1 MNVTLLTAALWFSAS
16 PTVYETVYVPRPE
29 FLAAVRGQNATPY
42 DEIPNGNT
50 PFYQNNGNGAA
61 LTDPNAGA
69 QAMPYMGAPV
79 QPLPYGDPFLGG
91 GGMVAPMPYT
101 GPGHGPFAFGTNGP
115 QPYRFGWTSR
125 WYAGYMPKE
134 DASGPLGDFGIFEA
148 GVELEHTSPLPDGW
162 IFSST
167 PQYDYRA
174 WDGPVGI
181 GLPGSVHRIGW
192 DLELSTPANSPF
204 SIQFG
209 FNPSV
214 NSDFEG
220 STNSDAWNFDGRVVG
235 FLRTSDQLMWALGA
249 GYWDRVDDII
259 IPYAGL
265 VWTPNDIW
273 EWRLVF
279 PQPRVSVFIGNP
291 WGIATWLYLSGEY
304 HVESYQIELQP
315 VGAREKIQI
324 ADWRAMLGLR
334 SDNGFVSTFIE
345 AGWVFDRQVEFK
357 YTTPDFDIDSGFIGR
372 AGIRY

>member
-16 PTVYETVYVPRPE
+16 PTPYQTVYVPRDA
-29 FLAAVRGQNATPY
+29 FLSAVRGQNSTPY
-42 DEIPNGNT
+42 EEIP
-50 PFYQNNGNGAA
+50 GNGDPYYSNGSPAI
-61 LTDPNAGA
+61 DPNAGTG
-69 QAMPYMGAPV
+69 QVMPYSAAPYTPV
-79 QPLPYGDPFLGG
+79 PYGDPFLGG
-91 GGMVAPMPYT
+91 APAQMPFA
-101 GPGHGPFAFGTNGP
+101 GAGPFAFGANGP

-125 WYAGYMPKE
+125 WNAGYMPKE
-134 DASGPLGDFGIFEA
+134 DASGGLGDFGIFEA

-167 PQYDYRA
+167 PQYDYRD
-174 WDGPVGI
+174 WDGPSGI

-192 DLELSTPANSPF
+192 DLELATPGNSPF
-204 SIQFG
+204 SVQFG

-214 NSDFEG
+214 NSDFDG
-220 STNSDAWNFDGRVVG
+220 STNSDAWNFDGRAIM

-249 GYWDRVDDII
+249 GYWDRVDDIV

-279 PQPRVSVFIGNP
+279 PQPRVSVFLGNP
-291 WGIATWLYLSGEY
+291 MGVATWLYASAEY

-315 VGAREKIQI
+315 ISTGEKIQI
-324 ADWRAMLGLR
+324 ADWRAVLGLR
-334 SDNGFVSTFIE
+334 SDNGFISSFIE

-357 YTTPDFDIDSGFIGR
+357 YTTPDFDISSGLIGR
-372 AGIRY
+372 VGIRY